1 MKVGVRISAGA
12 LGIALIGVLISI
24 LVRFLTKRRM
34 RKTSEPDAKSQTTK
48 LQPFDNPPGYEF
60 STPYPSGLGH
70 ETMPYFA
77 TTFEPDHAK
86 PAQEQELWTP
96 GFVPAT
102 DYEKD
107 RISGRYELDTEGAG
121 R

>member
-1 MKVGVRISAGA
+1 VKEGVGISAGVLGLA
-12 LGIALIGVLISI
+12 LLGVLIYV
-24 LVRFLTKRRM
+24 LVRFIKKRRM
-34 RKTSEPDAKSQTTK
+34 RKTSEPDEKNQTMK
-48 LQPFDNPPGYEF
+48 LQPFGKPPGYEF

-86 PAQEQELWTP
+86 PVQAQELRTTD
-96 GFVPAT
+96 FVPAT
-102 DYEKD
+102 GYEKG
-107 RISGRYELDTEGAG
+107 RISGRFELDTDGAW